1 MAKLLSCDMTLVT
14 KTKNAND
21 VKKSMMVSN
30 NDDDDVTCPLNTNTA
45 AAAVVDSGAV
55 DSATSLHQ
63 ERVYHVKDDADNL
76 FHCVIKVYT
85 CIVCVKYMRN
95 SHTTKSMF

>member
-30 NDDDDVTCPLNTNTA
+30 NDDDVTCPLKTNTAA
-45 AAAVVDSGAV
+45 AAAVVDSSAV
-55 DSATSLHQ
+55 DSETRSLHQ

-85 CIVCVKYMRN
+85 YIVCVKYMRN
-95 SHTTKSMF
+95 SH